1 MTVDDRG
8 SAGKDEHSKIAR
20 AVVRELDPEQRK
32 VLAEYTAS
40 LVLLRAKDLPTQTK
54 VLDSIDLTADPKVL
68 GVLTKGSGRL
78 LAKHAWKDRSWPA
91 RIGLSAAALAS
102 ILTAGQGAGIAL
114 LGTAIGVPLWIVFG
128 SGGAFAGELLDEID
142 RVSAGDPD
150 SAGDAEAGVR
160 APPLD
165 TSRQIRVE
173 AESLDVD
180 EIVEGLESEFSG
192 EADAKRIDEELGI
205 EPDTLEAVRER
216 LEQLKEEIR
225 AGRNPSQLLQKWLLR
240 RKQ

>member
-1 MTVDDRG
+1 MTDDDRG
-8 SAGKDEHSKIAR
+8 SADKDEHSKVAR

-40 LVLLRAKDLPTQTK
+40 LVLLRATDLPTQTK

-142 RVSAGDPD
+142 RVRAGGGTG
-150 SAGDAEAGVR
+150 AATER
-160 APPLD
+160 APRAPLD
-165 TSRQIRVE
+165 TSHQVRGDV
-173 AESLDVD
+173 ESLDVD
-180 EIVEGLESEFSG
+180 EIVEELESEFSG

-216 LEQLKEEIR
+216 LEQLKDEIR

>member
-1 MTVDDRG
+1 MTDDDRP
-8 SAGKDEHSKIAR
+8 SAGKDEHSKVAR

-32 VLAEYTAS
+32 VLAGYTAS

-54 VLDSIDLTADPKVL
+54 VLDSIDLTADPQVL

-142 RVSAGDPD
+142 RARAEGGTGADAG
-150 SAGDAEAGVR
+150 G
-160 APPLD
+160 
-165 TSRQIRVE
+165 

-180 EIVEGLESEFSG
+180 EIVDELEADFSG

>member
-1 MTVDDRG
+1 MTDDDRG

-40 LVLLRAKDLPTQTK
+40 LVLLRGKDLPTQTK

-102 ILTAGQGAGIAL
+102 ILTAGQGTGIAL
-114 LGTAIGVPLWIVFG
+114 LGTAVGVPLWIVFG
-128 SGGAFAGELLDEID
+128 SGGAFAGDLLDEID
-142 RVSAGDPD
+142 RARTGAGSASAD
-150 SAGDAEAGVR
+150 SD
-160 APPLD
+160 
-165 TSRQIRVE
+165 

-180 EIVEGLESEFSG
+180 EIVEELESEFSG

-216 LEQLKEEIR
+216 LEQIKEEIR
-225 AGRNPSQLLQKWLLR
+225 AGRNPGHLLQKWLLR

>member
-1 MTVDDRG
+1 MTDDDRG
-8 SAGKDEHSKIAR
+8 SAGKEEHSKVAR

-32 VLAEYTAS
+32 VLASYTAS
-40 LVLLRAKDLPTQTK
+40 LVLLRGRDLPTQTK
-54 VLDSIDLTADPKVL
+54 VLDSIDLTADPEVL

-114 LGTAIGVPLWIVFG
+114 LGTAVGVPLWIVFG
-128 SGGAFAGELLDEID
+128 SGGAFAGELLDEIERAGTED
-142 RVSAGDPD
+142 AGDP
-150 SAGDAEAGVR
+150 
-160 APPLD
+160 
-165 TSRQIRVE
+165 
-173 AESLDVD
+173 ESLDVD
-180 EIVEGLESEFSG
+180 EIVEELESDFSG

-216 LEQLKEEIR
+216 LEQLKEEVR
-225 AGRNPSQLLQKWLLR
+225 AGGNPSQLLQKWLLR

>member
-1 MTVDDRG
+1 MTDDDRG
-8 SAGKDEHSKIAR
+8 STGKDDHSKVAR

-32 VLAEYTAS
+32 ILAGYTAS
-40 LVLLRAKDLPTQTK
+40 LVLLRGKDLPTQTK

-78 LAKHAWKDRSWPA
+78 LAKHAWKDRSWPG

-128 SGGAFAGELLDEID
+128 SGGAFAGELLDEIE
-142 RVSAGDPD
+142 RARAGGP
-150 SAGDAEAGVR
+150 GTAEGR
-160 APPLD
+160 APSAPID
-165 TSRQIRVE
+165 TSHQVASD

-180 EIVEGLESEFSG
+180 EIVEEMEADFSG

-205 EPDTLEAVRER
+205 EPDTFEAVRER

>member
-1 MTVDDRG
+1 MTDDDRG
-8 SAGKDEHSKIAR
+8 SAGKEEHSKVAR

-32 VLAEYTAS
+32 VLASYTAS
-40 LVLLRAKDLPTQTK
+40 LVLLRGRDLPTQTK
-54 VLDSIDLTADPKVL
+54 VLDSIDLTADPEVL

-114 LGTAIGVPLWIVFG
+114 LGTAVGVPLWIVFG
-128 SGGAFAGELLDEID
+128 SGGAFAGELLDEIE
-142 RVSAGDPD
+142 RAGK
-150 SAGDAEAGVR
+150 GDGAAQAEAS
-160 APPLD
+160 APLD
-165 TSRQIRVE
+165 TRHQVRSDAGV

-180 EIVEGLESEFSG
+180 EIVDELDSEFSG

-216 LEQLKEEIR
+216 LEQLKEEVR
-225 AGRNPSQLLQKWLLR
+225 SGGNPSQLLQKWLLR